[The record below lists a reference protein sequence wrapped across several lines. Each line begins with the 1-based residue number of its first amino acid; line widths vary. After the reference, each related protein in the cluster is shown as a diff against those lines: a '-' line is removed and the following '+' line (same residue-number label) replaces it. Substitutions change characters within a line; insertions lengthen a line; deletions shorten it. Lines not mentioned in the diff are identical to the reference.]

1 LRALE
6 PANLRELGSLTG
18 ASGWGVLLTLG
29 FGHFEP
35 QAAAREAAVAKAA
48 LGSSL
53 EAIEIGNEPDS
64 YARHG
69 LRAAPWTPEQYNEQ
83 VDAYRGAIEA
93 LAPGIP
99 LAGPD
104 PSGSSAYENWGLSEA
119 IYQRPALLTGHHYP
133 LGCAQHPAPTISLL
147 LSPRIRELEERSLR
161 RYVFIAQE
169 TEVPF
174 RLDETNSVSCGG
186 VPGISDTFASAL
198 WAVSYVTQAMSMGA
212 AGINLQ
218 GNPTNCVGYTPICAP
233 NGEAAATGK
242 LEAQPDWYALLL
254 AKALVGERPLR
265 TIVGPAHRP
274 NVVARA
280 FGAADGTTQ
289 FVLVDD
295 DPPGSRGAAMR
306 LHVGAGFHGAT
317 VLSLTAP
324 SPQALSGVKLG
335 GGERQLE
342 PAAGAA
348 ARGQH
353 ERCDHGRSRAQQR
366 RAGHGRAEGLSARP
380 LVPVESVLASARVRS
395 VGDDRQEVASVRFQQ
410 LPGDPA
416 LTGHDRHGGRTALM
430 MDVQVPR
437 DPVRVDVE
445 LDRAHRAGEDQ
456 CGAEFGG
463 QEVLAC
469 GPHELAAGGD
479 PEAGARHGVASRDG
493 SSPARDHA
501 ARGGRCDGAVIDQQL
516 LVLQYREDPRVS
528 ARHAFVPR
536 SDVGAPV
543 GVGDDRREPRPE
555 RHRHVPARHEPDVV
569 VAELE
574 AAVERSDDVV
584 NLARRYLIPVP
595 PAGHAPVARARVQVE
610 AKRSLLEAHERDAGS
625 LGEPRDGPAVHARD
639 GRPRCARV
647 RRRAHLQRRHRVDGQ
662 RAWGNGRRAVSRALV
677 GDARGVLGARRVR
690 AARSG
695 ALEA

>member
-1 LRALE
+1 MSATGRRSSSRTGSRSALSAERFRGARARARVAVALAVTVCATCALVMPSVGLSSAPQRQRRAASNGPIPVSVTAMTSEPGPPVPRNFLGLSFEVAALPQIASYASEGNLVTMLRSLGVGVLRFGGVTADEQVGWTDEATPRPAWAWRALE

-83 VDAYRGAIEA
+83 VDVYRGAIEA

-104 PSGSSAYENWGLSEA
+104 PSGSSAYEKWGLSEA
-119 IYQRPALLTGHHYP
+119 IYQRPAMLTGHHYP

-147 LSPRIRELEERSLR
+147 LSPRIRELEERSLH

-335 GGERQLE
+335 GR
-342 PAAGAA
+342 PVAANGSWS
-348 ARGQH
+348 Q
-353 ERCDHGRSRAQQR
+353 
-366 RAGHGRAEGLSARP
+366 P
-380 LVPVESVLASARVRS
+380 PV
-395 VGDDRQEVASVRFQQ
+395 
-410 LPGDPA
+410 LP
-416 LTGHDRHGGRTALM
+416 
-430 MDVQVPR
+430 
-437 DPVRVDVE
+437 
-445 LDRAHRAGEDQ
+445 
-456 CGAEFGG
+456 
-463 QEVLAC
+463 
-469 GPHELAAGGD
+469 
-479 PEAGARHGVASRDG
+479 
-493 SSPARDHA
+493 HA
-501 ARGGRCDGAVIDQQL
+501 ANRNGVITVDL
-516 LVLQYREDPRVS
+516 APSS
-528 ARHAFVPR
+528 A
-536 SDVGAPV
+536 
-543 GVGDDRREPRPE
+543 
-555 RHRHVPARHEPDVV
+555 
-569 VAELE
+569 
-574 AAVERSDDVV
+574 
-584 NLARRYLIPVP
+584 
-595 PAGHAPVARARVQVE
+595 
-610 AKRSLLEAHERDAGS
+610 
-625 LGEPRDGPAVHARD
+625 
-639 GRPRCARV
+639 
-647 RRRAHLQRRHRVDGQ
+647 
-662 RAWGNGRRAVSRALV
+662 ALV
-677 GDARGVLGARRVR
+677 TVAPKG
-690 AARSG
+690 
-695 ALEA
+695 